1 LCDKK
6 LRLHNGS
13 QSQRARS
20 MKISLQ
26 QQSREV
32 NLIFT
37 IHEKN
42 RELVNM

>member
-1 LCDKK
+1 
-6 LRLHNGS
+6 
-13 QSQRARS
+13 